1 MMKAAVWKK
10 KNVLLVEDV
19 PEPHVGPLDVKVKV
33 DWTTVCGS
41 DPHIVSGALP
51 VSYPPRI
58 MGHEMSGTVVEL
70 GEQAD
75 IKGLKIGDRVT
86 GYPAYYCG
94 TCHYCRTGLEHY
106 CLRVTSPL
114 PQGTMADYVVWKE
127 QQIYKVSED
136 LDPRLGCLAE
146 PVSVCLR
153 GIDVSNIKLGSTVL
167 IIGAGGIGL
176 ILLQLALRAGAAMV
190 AVSEPVM
197 EKRQLAE
204 KLGARVTIDPASEDL
219 WDRTMQITRNMGF
232 DVVIEASGNK
242 QAAVEAITLAGKAAT
257 VVYFAVY
264 PMNFELPIKPF
275 DLYARDLTLRGVFMS
290 PYTFPR
296 AMTLLSVLD
305 LEPLLSI
312 SFPLDQVNEAFTAQL
327 SGKHIKIMVES
338 R

>member
-1 MMKAAVWKK
+1 MKAAVWKK
-10 KNVLLVEDV
+10 RKVLVVEDV
-19 PEPHVGPLDVKVKV
+19 PEPQVGPYDVKVKV

-58 MGHEMSGTVVEL
+58 MGHEMSGTVIEL
-70 GEQAD
+70 GEKAE
-75 IKGLKIGDRVT
+75 IKGLKIGDRVA

-114 PQGTMADYVVWKE
+114 PQGTMAEYVVWKE
-127 QQIYKVSED
+127 QQIYKAPEGI
-136 LDPRLGCLAE
+136 DPRVVCLAE

-153 GIDVSNIKLGSTVL
+153 GIDISNIRPGSTV
-167 IIGAGGIGL
+167 IILGAGGIGL
-176 ILLQLALRAGAAMV
+176 ILLQLALRAGAVLA
-190 AVSEPVM
+190 AVSEPV
-197 EKRQLAE
+197 EGKRRLAE
-204 KLGARVTIDPASEDL
+204 KLGAAVTIDPAVEDV
-219 WDRTMQITRNMGF
+219 WARTMEITQNRGF
-232 DVVIEASGNK
+232 DTVIEASGSQK
-242 QAAVEAITLAGKAAT
+242 AAAEAMTLAGKAAT

-296 AMTLLSVLD
+296 AMALLPVLE
-305 LEPLLSI
+305 LEPLLTASY
-312 SFPLDQVNEAFTAQL
+312 PLDRVNEAFEEQI
-327 SGKHIKIMVES
+327 SGRQIKILVES